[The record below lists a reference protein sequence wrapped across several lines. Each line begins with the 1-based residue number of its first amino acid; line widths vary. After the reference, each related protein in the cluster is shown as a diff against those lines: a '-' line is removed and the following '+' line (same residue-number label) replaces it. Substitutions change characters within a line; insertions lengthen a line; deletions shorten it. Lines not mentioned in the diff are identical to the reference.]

1 MTVIATAG
9 HVDHGKSSLVQALTG
24 TDPDR
29 WEEEKRRG
37 MTIDLGFAHT
47 VLPSGAVASF
57 IDVPGHIRFLR
68 NMLAGVG
75 AIDACVLV
83 VDAKEGWMPQTEEH
97 FQILKLL
104 GVANGVVALTKID
117 LIDGD
122 LENIRRREIAEHTS
136 ESFLADAEIVAT
148 SVTTKLG
155 LDKLRGVLDQ
165 LMTQTSSRTSSLA
178 SSSASSL
185 VNSLASQRPRLWID
199 RAFTT
204 KGAGTVVTGT
214 LIDGSIQVGDEL
226 VVVRNQQKV
235 RVREIQQHEQ
245 TVTKLDRSHRCAL
258 NIVGI
263 SHEEISRGD
272 ALVNLKQWKPTAMFD
287 ASLRIVPGLK
297 HRVTRR
303 GSYSV
308 YIGAGEFSAKIRLIG
323 TRELNADEQ
332 GYVRIAID
340 SSLAL
345 MPGDRYILR
354 ESGRQETIGGGEV
367 LDIHPILRVSRA
379 KPDRSLDRLI
389 AEHGWITVGEFELL
403 TAQRMPA
410 VVGEWLTTPA
420 LYDALRKNLAM
431 QLAKNPDGIEISR
444 LKSHEQA
451 VVATLPEV
459 VIEMGRAR
467 IKGAN
472 SIADHPYAGLFAHAG
487 VTPPDTKTLDR
498 NIVRQLV
505 QRGLLVDVDGTVF
518 HITALETARLKVIE
532 ILNQNPNGF
541 TVSQFREYLGIT
553 RKHAVPLL
561 EALDS
566 RGITKRLDDL
576 RVGGARLAS

>member
-9 HVDHGKSSLVQALTG
+9 HVDHGKSSLVRALTG

-37 MTIDLGFAHT
+37 MTIDLGFAST

-83 VDAKEGWMPQTEEH
+83 VDAREGWMPQTEEH

-104 GVANGVVALTKID
+104 GVACGVVALTKID
-117 LIDGD
+117 LIDEA
-122 LENIRRREIAEHTS
+122 LENIRRREIVEHTS
-136 ESFLADAEIVAT
+136 GSFLANSEIIAT
-148 SVTTKLG
+148 SVNTQVG
-155 LDKLRGVLDQ
+155 LDKFRTALDE
-165 LMTQTSSRTSSLA
+165 LVA
-178 SSSASSL
+178 SDPLKNNLIARH
-185 VNSLASQRPRLWID
+185 RPRLWID
-199 RAFTT
+199 RSFTA

-214 LIDGSIQVGDEL
+214 LIDGSLHVGDEL
-226 VVVRNQQKV
+226 VVVRTQQTV
-235 RVREIQQHEQ
+235 RIREIQQHEKAI
-245 TVTKLDRSHRCAL
+245 TTLDDGNRCAL
-258 NIVGI
+258 NLVGI

-272 ALVNLKQWKPTAMFD
+272 ALVNVKQWKPTAMFD
-287 ASLRIVPGLK
+287 ASLRIVPSLK

-323 TRELNADEQ
+323 VRELNADEQ
-332 GYVRIAID
+332 GCVRIAID

-345 MPGDRYILR
+345 KPGDRYILR

-379 KPDRSLDRLI
+379 KPDRSLERLI
-389 AEHGWITVGEFELL
+389 AEHGWITVNDFELL
-403 TAQRMPA
+403 TAQRLPA
-410 VVGEWLTTPA
+410 VVGEWLTTPE
-420 LYDALRKNLAM
+420 LYDTLRKDLAL
-431 QLAKNPDGIEISR
+431 QLSKNPDGIEVSR
-444 LKSHEQA
+444 LKTHEQA
-451 VVATLPEV
+451 VIATLPEV

-472 SIADHPYAGLFAHAG
+472 SISDHPYAGLFAHAG
-487 VTPPDTKTLDR
+487 VTPPDTKNLDR

-505 QRGLLVDVDGTVF
+505 HRGLLVDVDGTVF
-518 HITALETARLKVIE
+518 HITAIETARLNVIE
-532 ILNQNPNGF
+532 ILNQSPNGF
-541 TVSQFREYLGIT
+541 TVSQFREHLGIT

>member
-9 HVDHGKSSLVQALTG
+9 HVDHGKSSLVRALTG

-37 MTIDLGFAHT
+37 MTIDLGFAFT

-104 GVANGVVALTKID
+104 GVANGVVALSKID
-117 LIDGD
+117 LIDGE
-122 LENIRRREIAEHTS
+122 LENIRRREIS
-136 ESFLADAEIVAT
+136 ERTNGSFLANAEIIAT
-148 SVTTKLG
+148 SVTTNLG
-155 LDKLRGVLDQ
+155 LDKLCSALDQ
-165 LMTQTSSRTSSLA
+165 LISQSASPSASSLA
-178 SSSASSL
+178 SQP
-185 VNSLASQRPRLWID
+185 ASQRPRLWID

-214 LIDGSIQVGDEL
+214 LIDGCLRVGDEL
-226 VVVRNQQKV
+226 AVVRNQQKV

-245 TVTKLDRSHRCAL
+245 TVTKLDHSHRCAL
-258 NIVGI
+258 NLVGI

-287 ASLRIVPGLK
+287 ASLRVVPSLK

-303 GSYSV
+303 GSYSI

-332 GYVRIAID
+332 GCVRIAID

-389 AEHGWITVGEFELL
+389 AEHGWITVSDFELL
-403 TAQRMPA
+403 TSQRLPA

-420 LYDALRKNLAM
+420 LHEALRKDLAM
-431 QLAKNPDGIEISR
+431 QLAKNPDGIEVSR
-444 LKSHEQA
+444 LKTYEQA

-472 SIADHPYAGLFAHAG
+472 SITDHPYAGLFAHAG

-498 NIVRQLV
+498 NVIRQLV

-518 HITALETARLKVIE
+518 HISALETARHKVIE

-541 TVSQFREYLGIT
+541 TVSQFREHLGIT

-561 EALDS
+561 EALDR
-566 RGITKRLDDL
+566 RGITRRTDDL

>member
-9 HVDHGKSSLVQALTG
+9 HVDHGKSSLVRALTG

-37 MTIDLGFAHT
+37 MTIDLGFAST
-47 VLPSGAVASF
+47 VLPSGAIASF

-83 VDAKEGWMPQTEEH
+83 VDAREGWMPQTEEH

-104 GVANGVVALTKID
+104 GVACGVVALTKID
-117 LIDGD
+117 LIDEA
-122 LENIRRREIAEHTS
+122 LENIRRREIVEHTS
-136 ESFLADAEIVAT
+136 GSFLANSEIIAT
-148 SVTTKLG
+148 SVNTQVG
-155 LDKLRGVLDQ
+155 LDKFRTALDE
-165 LMTQTSSRTSSLA
+165 LVA
-178 SSSASSL
+178 SDPLKNNLIARH
-185 VNSLASQRPRLWID
+185 RPRLWID
-199 RAFTT
+199 RSFTA

-214 LIDGSIQVGDEL
+214 LIDGSLHVGDEL
-226 VVVRNQQKV
+226 VVVRTQQTV
-235 RVREIQQHEQ
+235 RIREIQQHEKAI
-245 TVTKLDRSHRCAL
+245 TTLDDGNRCAL
-258 NIVGI
+258 NLVGI

-272 ALVNLKQWKPTAMFD
+272 ALVNVKQWKPTAMFD
-287 ASLRIVPGLK
+287 ASLRIVPSLK

-308 YIGAGEFSAKIRLIG
+308 YIGAGEFFAKIRLIG
-323 TRELNADEQ
+323 VRELNADEQ
-332 GYVRIAID
+332 GCVRIAID

-345 MPGDRYILR
+345 KPGDRYILR

-379 KPDRSLDRLI
+379 KPDRSLERLI
-389 AEHGWITVGEFELL
+389 AEHGWITVNDFELL
-403 TAQRMPA
+403 TAQRLPA
-410 VVGEWLTTPA
+410 VVGEWLTTPE
-420 LYDALRKNLAM
+420 LYDTLRKDLAL
-431 QLAKNPDGIEISR
+431 QLSKNPDGIEVSR
-444 LKSHEQA
+444 LKTHEQA
-451 VVATLPEV
+451 VIATLPEV

-472 SIADHPYAGLFAHAG
+472 SISDHPYAGLFAHAG
-487 VTPPDTKTLDR
+487 VTPPDTKNLDR

-505 QRGLLVDVDGTVF
+505 HRGLLVDVDGTVF
-518 HITALETARLKVIE
+518 HITAIETARLNVIE
-532 ILNQNPNGF
+532 ILNQSPNGF

-576 RVGGARLAS
+576 RVGGARLV

>member
-9 HVDHGKSSLVQALTG
+9 HVDHGKSSLVRALTG

-37 MTIDLGFAHT
+37 MTIDLGFAST
-47 VLPSGAVASF
+47 VLPSGAIASF

-104 GVANGVVALTKID
+104 GVACGVVALTKID
-117 LIDGD
+117 LIDEA
-122 LENIRRREIAEHTS
+122 LENLRRSEIAEHTS
-136 ESFLADAEIVAT
+136 GSFLANSEIIAT
-148 SVTTKLG
+148 SVTTQLG
-155 LDKLRGVLDQ
+155 LEKLRSALDQ
-165 LMTQTSSRTSSLA
+165 LMARTTFATSSLA
-178 SSSASSL
+178 SSS
-185 VNSLASQRPRLWID
+185 ASQRPRLWID

-214 LIDGSIQVGDEL
+214 LIDGSLQVGDEL
-226 VVVRNQQKV
+226 IVVRNQQKV
-235 RVREIQQHEQ
+235 RIREIQQHEQ

-258 NIVGI
+258 NLVGI

-272 ALVNLKQWKPTAMFD
+272 ALVYIKQWKPTAMFD

-323 TRELNADEQ
+323 ARELNADEQ
-332 GYVRIAID
+332 GCVRIAID

-345 MPGDRYILR
+345 KPGDRYILR

-389 AEHGWITVGEFELL
+389 AEHGWITVSDFELL
-403 TAQRMPA
+403 TAQRLPA

-420 LYDALRKNLAM
+420 LYDALRKDLAI
-431 QLAKNPDGIEISR
+431 QLAKNPDGIEVAR
-444 LKSHEQA
+444 LKTNEQA

-472 SIADHPYAGLFAHAG
+472 SISDHPYAGLFAHAG

-505 QRGLLVDVDGTVF
+505 HRGLLVDVDGTVF
-518 HITALETARLKVIE
+518 HITAIETARLKVIE
-532 ILNQNPNGF
+532 ILNQSPNGF
-541 TVSQFREYLGIT
+541 TVSQFREHLGIT

-566 RGITKRLDDL
+566 RGITKRLGDL

>member
-47 VLPSGAVASF
+47 VLASGAVASF

-117 LIDGD
+117 LIDEA
-122 LENIRRREIAEHTS
+122 LENIRRREIAERTS
-136 ESFLADAEIVAT
+136 ESFLANAEIIAT
-148 SVTTKLG
+148 SVTKKLG
-155 LDKLRGVLDQ
+155 LDKLRSALDQ
-165 LMTQTSSRTSSLA
+165 LMTQTSSIT

-185 VNSLASQRPRLWID
+185 TSQRPRLWID

-258 NIVGI
+258 NLVGI
-263 SHEEISRGD
+263 SHEEIYRGD
-272 ALVNLKQWKPTAMFD
+272 ALVNIKQWKPTAMFD

-323 TRELNADEQ
+323 ARELNADEQ
-332 GYVRIAID
+332 GCVRIAID

-379 KPDRSLDRLI
+379 KPDRSFYRLI
-389 AEHGWITVGEFELL
+389 AEHGWITVAEFELL
-403 TAQRMPA
+403 TAQRMTA

-420 LYDALRKNLAM
+420 LYDALRKDLAM
-431 QLAKNPDGIEISR
+431 RLAKNPDGIEVSR
-444 LKSHEQA
+444 LKTHEQS

-459 VIEMGRAR
+459 VVEMGRAR

-566 RGITKRLDDL
+566 RGITKRSDDL
-576 RVGGARLAS
+576 RVGGARLAI

>member
-9 HVDHGKSSLVQALTG
+9 HVDHGKSSLVRALTG

-29 WEEEKRRG
+29 WEEGKRRG
-37 MTIDLGFAHT
+37 MTIDLGFAAT

-104 GVANGVVALTKID
+104 GVARGVVALTKID
-117 LIDGD
+117 LIDEA
-122 LENIRRREIAEHTS
+122 LENLRRSEIAEHTS
-136 ESFLADAEIVAT
+136 GSFLANAEIIAT
-148 SVTTKLG
+148 SVTTQIG
-155 LDKLRGVLDQ
+155 LDKFRTVLDE
-165 LMTQTSSRTSSLA
+165 LVASDSLKN
-178 SSSASSL
+178 
-185 VNSLASQRPRLWID
+185 NSIVIQRPRLWID
-199 RAFTT
+199 RSFTA

-214 LIDGSIQVGDEL
+214 LIDGSLKVGDEL
-226 VVVRNQQKV
+226 VVLRTQQTVRI
-235 RVREIQQHEQ
+235 REIQQHEKA
-245 TVTKLDRSHRCAL
+245 VTTLDDGHRCAL
-258 NIVGI
+258 NLVGI

-272 ALVNLKQWKPTAMFD
+272 ALVNIKQWKPTAMFD

-323 TRELNADEQ
+323 SRELNADEQ
-332 GYVRIAID
+332 GCARIAID

-389 AEHGWITVGEFELL
+389 AEHSWITVSDFELL

-420 LYDALRKNLAM
+420 LYDALRKDLAM
-431 QLAKNPDGIEISR
+431 QLSKNPDGIEVSR

-472 SIADHPYAGLFAHAG
+472 SISDHPYAGLFAHAG

-505 QRGLLVDVDGTVF
+505 HRGLLVDVDGTVF

-566 RGITKRLDDL
+566 RAITKRSGDL
-576 RVGGARLAS
+576 RVGGARLAN

>member
-9 HVDHGKSSLVQALTG
+9 HVDHGKSSLVRALTG

-37 MTIDLGFAHT
+37 MTIDLGFAST
-47 VLPSGAVASF
+47 VLPSGAIASF

-104 GVANGVVALTKID
+104 GVACGVVALTKID
-117 LIDGD
+117 LIDEA

-136 ESFLADAEIVAT
+136 GSFLANSEIIAT
-148 SVTTKLG
+148 SVATQLG
-155 LDKLRGVLDQ
+155 LDKLRSALDQ
-165 LMTQTSSRTSSLA
+165 LIARTISATSSLA
-178 SSSASSL
+178 SSS
-185 VNSLASQRPRLWID
+185 ASQRPRLWID

-214 LIDGSIQVGDEL
+214 LIDGSLQVGDEL
-226 VVVRNQQKV
+226 IVVRNQQKV
-235 RVREIQQHEQ
+235 RIREIQQHEQ

-258 NIVGI
+258 NLVGI

-272 ALVNLKQWKPTAMFD
+272 ALVYIKQWKPTAMFD

-323 TRELNADEQ
+323 ARELNADEQ
-332 GYVRIAID
+332 GCVRIAID

-345 MPGDRYILR
+345 KPGDRYILR

-389 AEHGWITVGEFELL
+389 AEHGWITVSDFELL
-403 TAQRMPA
+403 TAQRLPA

-420 LYDALRKNLAM
+420 LYDALRKDLAM
-431 QLAKNPDGIEISR
+431 QLAKNPDGIEVAR
-444 LKSHEQA
+444 LKTNEQA

-472 SIADHPYAGLFAHAG
+472 SISDHPYAGLFAHAG

-505 QRGLLVDVDGTVF
+505 HRGLLVDVDGTVF
-518 HITALETARLKVIE
+518 HITAIETARLKVIE
-532 ILNQNPNGF
+532 ILNQSPNGF
-541 TVSQFREYLGIT
+541 TVSQFREHLGIT

-566 RGITKRLDDL
+566 RGITKRLGDL

>member
-9 HVDHGKSSLVQALTG
+9 HVDHGKSSLVRALTG

-37 MTIDLGFAHT
+37 MTIDLGFAAT

-75 AIDACVLV
+75 AIDGCVLV

-104 GVANGVVALTKID
+104 GVACGVVALTKID
-117 LIDGD
+117 LIDEA

-136 ESFLADAEIVAT
+136 GSFLANSEIIAT
-148 SVTTKLG
+148 SVTTQLG
-155 LDKLRGVLDQ
+155 LDKLRSALDQ
-165 LMTQTSSRTSSLA
+165 LIARTTLVTSSLA
-178 SSSASSL
+178 S
-185 VNSLASQRPRLWID
+185 SLASQRPRLWID

-214 LIDGSIQVGDEL
+214 LIDGSLQVGDEL

-332 GYVRIAID
+332 GCVRIAID

-379 KPDRSLDRLI
+379 KPDRSLERLI
-389 AEHGWITVGEFELL
+389 AEHGWITVSDFELL
-403 TAQRMPA
+403 TAQRLPA
-410 VVGEWLTTPA
+410 VVGEWLTSPA
-420 LYDALRKNLAM
+420 LYDRLRKDLAM
-431 QLAKNPDGIEISR
+431 QLSKNPDGVEVSR
-444 LKSHEQA
+444 LKTHEQA

-459 VIEMGRAR
+459 IIEMGRAR

-472 SIADHPYAGLFAHAG
+472 SISDHPYAGLFAHAG

-518 HITALETARLKVIE
+518 HITAIETARLKVIE

-541 TVSQFREYLGIT
+541 TVSQFREHLGIT

>member
-9 HVDHGKSSLVQALTG
+9 HVDHGKSSLVRALTG

-37 MTIDLGFAHT
+37 MTIDLGFAFT

-104 GVANGVVALTKID
+104 GVANGVVALSKID
-117 LIDGD
+117 LIDGE
-122 LENIRRREIAEHTS
+122 LENIRRREIS
-136 ESFLADAEIVAT
+136 ERTNGSFLANAEIIAT
-148 SVTTKLG
+148 SVTTNLG
-155 LDKLRGVLDQ
+155 LDKLCSALDQ
-165 LMTQTSSRTSSLA
+165 LISQSASPLA
-178 SSSASSL
+178 SPLASQP
-185 VNSLASQRPRLWID
+185 ASQRPRLWID

-214 LIDGSIQVGDEL
+214 LIDGCLQVGDEL
-226 VVVRNQQKV
+226 AVVRNQQKV

-245 TVTKLDRSHRCAL
+245 TVTKLDHSHRCAL
-258 NIVGI
+258 NLVGI

-272 ALVNLKQWKPTAMFD
+272 ALVNLKQWKPTLMFD
-287 ASLRIVPGLK
+287 ASLRVVPSLK

-303 GSYSV
+303 GSYSI

-323 TRELNADEQ
+323 ARELNADEQ
-332 GYVRIAID
+332 GCVRIAID

-389 AEHGWITVGEFELL
+389 AEHGWITVSDFELL
-403 TAQRMPA
+403 TSQRLPA

-420 LYDALRKNLAM
+420 LHEALRKDLAM
-431 QLAKNPDGIEISR
+431 QLAKNPDGIEVSR
-444 LKSHEQA
+444 LKTYEQA

-472 SIADHPYAGLFAHAG
+472 SITDHPYAGLFAHAG

-498 NIVRQLV
+498 NVIRQLV

-518 HITALETARLKVIE
+518 HISALETARHKVVE

-541 TVSQFREYLGIT
+541 TVSQFREHLGIT

-561 EALDS
+561 EALDR
-566 RGITKRLDDL
+566 RGITRRTDDL
-576 RVGGARLAS
+576 RVGGARLAN

>member
-9 HVDHGKSSLVQALTG
+9 HVDHGKSSLVRALTG

-104 GVANGVVALTKID
+104 RVTSGLVALTKVD
-117 LIDGD
+117 LIDD
-122 LENIRRREIAEHTS
+122 VLENIRRNEIAERMS
-136 ESFLADAEIVAT
+136 DSFLSNAEIIST
-148 SVTTKLG
+148 SITTKQG
-155 LDKLRGVLDQ
+155 LDNLRIALDR
-165 LMTQTSSRTSSLA
+165 LLIIE
-178 SSSASSL
+178 SAPTDL
-185 VNSLASQRPRLWID
+185 IIKQRPRLWID

-214 LIDGSIQVGDEL
+214 LIEGSLEVGDEL
-226 VVVRNQQKV
+226 TVVRTQQKV
-235 RVREIQQHEQ
+235 RIREIQQHEKS
-245 TVTKLDRSHRCAL
+245 VTRLDDGHRCAL
-258 NIVGI
+258 NLVGI

-272 ALVNLKQWKPTAMFD
+272 ALVNAKQWKPTSMFD
-287 ASLRIVPGLK
+287 ASLQIVPSLK

-303 GSYSV
+303 GSYTV
-308 YIGAGEFSAKIRLIG
+308 YIGSGEFAAKIRLIG
-323 TRELNADEQ
+323 ARELNADEQ
-332 GYVRIAID
+332 GSVRIAL
-340 SSLAL
+340 SSTLAL
-345 MPGDRYILR
+345 LPGDRYILR

-367 LDIHPILRVSRA
+367 LDIHPVLRVSRA
-379 KPDRSLDRLI
+379 KPDRSADRLI
-389 AEHGWITVGEFELL
+389 AERGWVTVDDFELL
-403 TAQRMPA
+403 TGEVRPA
-410 VVGEWLTTPA
+410 VVGNWLTTDV
-420 LYDALRKNLAM
+420 LHDAVRKDLAVR
-431 QLAKNPDGIEISR
+431 LAKQTDGIEISR
-444 LKSHEQA
+444 LENFEQA
-451 VVATLPEV
+451 VLATLPEV
-459 VIEMGRAR
+459 VSEMGKAR
-467 IKGAN
+467 IKGTS
-472 SIADHPYAGLFAHAG
+472 SIVDHPYVGLFAHAG

-505 QRGLLVDVDGTVF
+505 QRGLLVDVDGVTF
-518 HITALETARLKVIE
+518 HISALEKARLNVID
-532 ILNQNPNGF
+532 ILNKSPQGF
-541 TVSQFREYLGIT
+541 TVSQFREHLGIT

-561 EALDS
+561 EALDN
-566 RGITKRLDDL
+566 RGITKRSGDL
-576 RVGGARLAS
+576 RVGGARLAN

>member
-117 LIDGD
+117 LIDGA
-122 LENIRRREIAEHTS
+122 LENIRLREIAEHTS
-136 ESFLADAEIVAT
+136 ESFLANAEIVAT

-155 LDKLRGVLDQ
+155 LDKLRSALDQ
-165 LMTQTSSRTSSLA
+165 LMTQTSSRA
-178 SSSASSL
+178 SSSASSP
-185 VNSLASQRPRLWID
+185 ASQRPRLWID

-258 NIVGI
+258 NLAGI

-272 ALVNLKQWKPTAMFD
+272 ALVNIKQWKPTAMFD

-323 TRELNADEQ
+323 ARELNADEQ
-332 GYVRIAID
+332 GCVRIAID

-367 LDIHPILRVSRA
+367 LDIHSILRVSRA

-389 AEHGWITVGEFELL
+389 AEHGWITVGDFELL
-403 TAQRMPA
+403 TAQRIPA

-420 LYDALRKNLAM
+420 LYDALRKDLAM
-431 QLAKNPDGIEISR
+431 QLAKNPDGIEVSR
-444 LKSHEQA
+444 LKLHEQA

-472 SIADHPYAGLFAHAG
+472 SIVDHPYAGLFAQAG

-498 NIVRQLV
+498 NIIRQLV

-566 RGITKRLDDL
+566 RAITKRSDDL